1 MPTTAPQRLDR
12 GHCRP
17 RMLRALT
24 APGAIKG
31 VCAFVAT
38 CCLAA
43 SLGVRTA
50 EAAEPARTRSIA
62 TAAIAATA
70 ATTATIETTAPA
82 ATTATDSLEQL
93 ARRRLI
99 ESGSHPAMRWGTLN
113 DVQTTMRAMYDTIAW
128 TPLWLH
134 DGQPTPQARALIRVL
149 VDAASVGLTPADF
162 DAGRIGAMATYLASP
177 VHLAAFEV
185 ALSANAIRFVR
196 SLREGRIAPER
207 VHAALKIPREHFDA
221 AQAIRSLATS
231 EHVGNEIAAHEPP
244 FVHYALVKQSLVR
257 LRALAAETTLTRLPP
272 LPQATA
278 LREGNTWVGTPQLL
292 RLMSALGDAPAVVTD
307 SAYAIDS
314 LRLTPTIIESLA
326 RFQRRTGLES
336 DGVLGRATHAMLT
349 RPVSDKLRALELT
362 LERWRWLP
370 RTFSAPPLIVNV
382 PAFRLYAFAGPDDD
396 EQELLRM
403 DVVVGSAFDT
413 RTPIFSD
420 TLTTIAFSP
429 FWDVP
434 ISIARGEILPRARR
448 DAGYLAR
455 NHYEIVRGDRD
466 DSPSLGTGPDAIAA
480 VLAGRARLRQT
491 PGPHNALGRVKFL
504 FPNSFNVYFHDTPAQ
519 AAFNRARRDVSH
531 GCIRLADPVALA
543 QLLLADDPAWTPER
557 IAEAMSQTRPVYV
570 RMRQP
575 RPVFLM
581 YATAMSTQDG
591 ETRFYP
597 DIYGFDDQLAS
608 LLADGFPYK
617 PDQTQDSGPRA
628 R

>member
-1 MPTTAPQRLDR
+1 MPTTAPQLIDR
-12 GHCRP
+12 GTSRP
-17 RMLRALT
+17 HARRAPV
-24 APGAIKG
+24 APRAHMRGLAL
-31 VCAFVAT
+31 VAT
-38 CCLAA
+38 CCVVF
-43 SLGVRTA
+43 GVVLFLSAFVAVRVA
-50 EAAEPARTRSIA
+50 DA
-62 TAAIAATA
+62 T
-70 ATTATIETTAPA
+70 ERVPA
-82 ATTATDSLEQL
+82 AAVSTDSLEVL

-99 ESGSHPAMRWGTLN
+99 ESGSHPAMRWSSLR
-113 DVQTTMRAMYDTIAW
+113 DVQNTMGAMYDTIAW

-134 DGQPTPQARALIRVL
+134 DGEPTPQASALIRVL
-149 VDAASVGLTPADF
+149 VDAASMGLTPADF
-162 DAGRIGAMATYLASP
+162 DAGRLGAMATYLASP
-177 VHLAAFEV
+177 EHLAAFEV

-207 VHAALKIPREHFDA
+207 AHAALKIPRERFDA

-231 EHVGNEIAAHEPP
+231 DHVGNEIASHEPP
-244 FVHYALVKQSLVR
+244 FVHYSLVKQSLVR
-257 LRALAAETTLTRLPP
+257 LRALAAESTLTRLPP
-272 LPQATA
+272 LPDAKA
-278 LREGNTWVGTPQLL
+278 LREGDTWVGTPQLV
-292 RLMSALGDAPAVVTD
+292 RLMSALGDAPAVITD
-307 SAYAIDS
+307 SAYLVDS
-314 LRLTPTIIESLA
+314 LQLTATIIESLS

-349 RPVSDKLRALELT
+349 RPVSDKLRSLELT

-455 NHYEIVRGDRD
+455 NHYDIVRGDRD
-466 DSPSLGTGPDAIAA
+466 DSPSLGTGPAAISA
-480 VLAGRARLRQT
+480 VLAGRARLRQL
-491 PGPHNALGRVKFL
+491 PGAHNSLGRVKFL

-519 AAFNRARRDVSH
+519 AAFSRARRDISH

-543 QLLLADDPAWTPER
+543 QLLLEDDPSWTPER
-557 IAEAMSQTRPVYV
+557 IADAMSQPRPVYV
-570 RMRQP
+570 RLKQP

-597 DIYGFDDQLAS
+597 DIYGFDDQLAR
-608 LLADGFPYK
+608 LLAGGFPYTS
-617 PDQTQDSGPRA
+617 DQAPHAPSRA